1 VLNIA
6 KSVVSCVFR
15 DVTGSLVGRKE
26 RGRKGGGGRK
36 EGKGSK
42 KIVAAADFEVLCLQ
56 SAGHC
61 V

>member
-1 VLNIA
+1 MLNLLYH
-6 KSVVSCVFR
+6 VFSEMSR
-15 DVTGSLVGRKE
+15 GALWEGKKGEGRE
-26 RGRKGGGGRK
+26 GGGRK

>member
-1 VLNIA
+1 MLNIA

-15 DVTGSLVGRKE
+15 DVTGSLVGKKE
-26 RGRKGGGGRK
+26 RGRKGGRGRK